1 MPLEVLLQRLQRNMV
16 SANNEFNR
24 IRQESTRRS
33 DASRLREEQDR
44 EYHRAGIYSLTH
56 LLTHSLTYLLTCY
69 PAEQDRLKRI
79 KLQEE
84 KIANEKAEEDRKQ
97 ADELQKA
104 INFSNELG
112 DFTSFFT
119 LLLAYP
125 LTYSLI

>member
-56 LLTHSLTYLLTCY
+56 SLTYLLTYLLTCY

-119 LLLAYP
+119 HLLAYP

>member
-56 LLTHSLTYLLTCY
+56 SLTYWLTCY

-112 DFTSFFT
+112 DFTSFFAH
-119 LLLAYP
+119 LLAYS

>member
-56 LLTHSLTYLLTCY
+56 SLTHLLTYLLTCY

-84 KIANEKAEEDRKQ
+84 KIANEKAEEERKQ
-97 ADELQKA
+97 AEELQKA

-112 DFTSFFT
+112 DFNSLFVH
-119 LLLAYP
+119 LLSYL
-125 LTYSLI
+125 LTHSSN

>member
-56 LLTHSLTYLLTCY
+56 SLTYLLTY
-69 PAEQDRLKRI
+69 
-79 KLQEE
+79 
-84 KIANEKAEEDRKQ
+84 
-97 ADELQKA
+97 
-104 INFSNELG
+104 
-112 DFTSFFT
+112 
-119 LLLAYP
+119 LLAIQ
-125 LTYSLI
+125 LNKIV

>member
-1 MPLEVLLQRLQRNMV
+1 VNTIVQV
-16 SANNEFNR
+16 STH
-24 IRQESTRRS
+24 SLT
-33 DASRLREEQDR
+33 
-44 EYHRAGIYSLTH
+44 YSLTY
-56 LLTHSLTYLLTCY
+56 LLTYLLTCY

-119 LLLAYP
+119 HLLAHS